1 MIRVVFLAQLREQLG
16 VAATEVPP
24 DSIHTLDELKKY
36 LLHQNPSWNTALS
49 NPKILTA
56 VNHEYVKGSPV
67 LHDGDE
73 VAFFPPVTG
82 G

>member
-16 VAATEVPP
+16 VAATDVSPVL
-24 DSIHTLDELKKY
+24 IHTMDELKSH
-36 LLHQNPSWNTALS
+36 LLHQNPSWQGALS

-56 VNHEYVKGSPV
+56 VNHEYVKGNPE